1 MIIQWALAKKCAHF
15 FRRVKILQKVILVIL
30 QNFRS
35 PKKYAHFFLLAPI
48 V

>member
-1 MIIQWALAKKCAHF
+1 MGTF
-15 FRRVKILQKVILVIL
+15 FWKVKILQKVILVIL